1 MREVAKHG
9 LADVCVIGT
18 GAGGGVMLQEL
29 AEAGF
34 DVVALER
41 GPSLSLSQFMSDDEL
56 SVVLRDELFSPD
68 QLETWRPDDASTAQV
83 GRFHGIAH
91 CLGGTMTHWAAWSWR
106 FRPDEFKVLSTEGSV
121 AGANLA
127 DFPFGYDELEP
138 FYERAEWDFGVAG
151 KAHSNPFE
159 GLRKRGYPNP
169 PHPPRMTSL
178 RLARAAK
185 KLGYSEF
192 PVPMAINSRAYK
204 GRPKCMYGGA
214 CQAYGCP
221 IHAKATTFSVSIPR
235 ALATGR
241 LDLRTN
247 ARATEIMVGKDGLAR
262 GVRYLDST
270 GSEREVRAR
279 QVIVAAGSIGTPHL
293 MLSSTSNTFPQGIA
307 NSSGQLGRNLTYHHF
322 PAVNLVFDE
331 PALSFTGLEVHG
343 GIDDLHPSDPKRG
356 FIRGGVIADFNP
368 ILKQPIAYALM
379 AHVGNQEAARG
390 WGSPMM
396 KYLSEFPRAATFG
409 AICEDLPMEK
419 NCVELDPVVR
429 DAQGIPVPRTT
440 HSYHSNDVAMF
451 VWYRDKIDAIADAAG
466 AVKRWPASAITLE
479 GGASPAGSAHIHGT
493 CRMGDDA
500 SKSVVDGFGRSHDV
514 RNLWVL
520 DCSVFPTAGGYN
532 PTLTLLAMAYRTAD
546 HFKASGLRHEL

>member
-1 MREVAKHG
+1 
-9 LADVCVIGT
+9 
-18 GAGGGVMLQEL
+18 
-29 AEAGF
+29 
-34 DVVALER
+34 
-41 GPSLSLSQFMSDDEL
+41 
-56 SVVLRDELFSPD
+56 
-68 QLETWRPDDASTAQV
+68 
-83 GRFHGIAH
+83 
-91 CLGGTMTHWAAWSWR
+91 
-106 FRPDEFKVLSTEGSV
+106 
-121 AGANLA
+121 
-127 DFPFGYDELEP
+127 
-138 FYERAEWDFGVAG
+138 
-151 KAHSNPFE
+151 
-159 GLRKRGYPNP
+159 
-169 PHPPRMTSL
+169 
-178 RLARAAK
+178 
-185 KLGYSEF
+185 
-192 PVPMAINSRAYK
+192 
-204 GRPKCMYGGA
+204 
-214 CQAYGCP
+214 
-221 IHAKATTFSVSIPR
+221 
-235 ALATGR
+235 
-241 LDLRTN
+241 
-247 ARATEIMVGKDGLAR
+247 
-262 GVRYLDST
+262 
-270 GSEREVRAR
+270 
-279 QVIVAAGSIGTPHL
+279 
-293 MLSSTSNTFPQGIA
+293 
-307 NSSGQLGRNLTYHHF
+307 
-322 PAVNLVFDE
+322 VNLVFDE

-379 AHVGNQEAARG
+379 AHVGNQDAARG

-419 NCVELDPVVR
+419 NCVELDPDVR

-440 HSYHSNDVAMF
+440 HSYHPNDVAMF

>member
-1 MREVAKHG
+1 
-9 LADVCVIGT
+9 
-18 GAGGGVMLQEL
+18 MLQEL
-29 AEAGF
+29 TEAGF

-41 GPSLSLSQFMSDDEL
+41 GPRLSLSQFMSDDEL

-68 QLETWRPDDASTAQV
+68 QLETWRADDTSSAQL
-83 GRFHGIAH
+83 GRFHTIAH

-106 FRPDEFKVLSTEGSV
+106 FRPDEFKVLSTEGPV

-151 KAHSNPFE
+151 KAGSNPFE
-159 GLRKRGYPNP
+159 GPRKRGYPNP
-169 PHPPRMTSL
+169 AHPPRVTSL
-178 RLARAAK
+178 RLASAAK
-185 KLGYSEF
+185 KLGYHEF
-192 PVPMAINSRAYK
+192 PVPMAINSQTYK
-204 GRPKCMYGGA
+204 GRPKCVYGGA

-247 ARATEIMVGKDGLAR
+247 ARATEIVLGKDGLVQ
-262 GVRYLDST
+262 GVRYLDAA
-270 GSEREVRAR
+270 GSEQKVRAR
-279 QVIVAAGSIGTPHL
+279 QVVVAAGSIGTPHL
-293 MLSSTSNTFPQGIA
+293 MLSSTSNAFPQGIA

-322 PAVNLVFDE
+322 PSVNLVFDE

-356 FIRGGVIADFNP
+356 FIRGGVIADQNP

-379 AHVGNQEAARG
+379 AHVGNLEAARG

-419 NCVELDPVVR
+419 NRVELDPEVR

-440 HSYHSNDVAMF
+440 HSYHPNDVAMF
-451 VWYRDKIDAIADAAG
+451 LWYRDKIDEIADAAG
-466 AVKRWPASAITLE
+466 AVKRWPASAVTLE

-520 DCSVFPTAGGYN
+520 DCSVFPTSGGYN

-546 HFKASGLRHEL
+546 HFVSAGKRHEL